1 MPTPLKIQHL
11 RQFLLAADHASFR
24 VAAQGTFRSQAAVSA
39 AMQDLEQQLGAPLF
53 EPGKRAQLTA
63 LGQAVAP
70 LFRELLAT
78 HDRVLDAA
86 RQFGMGNQGPVSLA
100 VMPSLADE
108 WLPRLLERYARSHPD
123 IRIRA
128 LDETSPEVHRLVLAG
143 DVQVGVAGQA
153 PRTAEVAFT
162 PVARD
167 AFGLVCKKSHPLARR
182 RESVTWAAL
191 ASERLIGNAT
201 FETLK
206 NRQLGSGID
215 DPAIVV
221 SNRASL
227 LASVVGGL
235 GVTVLPVLA
244 RPAAGSGLA
253 FVPLTEP
260 VVERIVGVLTRKEET
275 LLPSVA
281 AMHALALRSLA
292 QFTRRKGAVLVQ
304 AEGRQVKG

>member
-1 MPTPLKIQHL
+1 MPTSLKIQHL
-11 RQFLLAADHASFR
+11 RQFLLAADHGSFR

-39 AMQDLEQQLGAPLF
+39 AMQDLEQQLGAALF

-86 RQFGMGNQGPVSLA
+86 RQFGTGSQGPVAMA

-108 WLPRLLERYARSHPD
+108 WLPRLLARFAHTHPD
-123 IRIRA
+123 VRIRA

-143 DVQVGVAGQA
+143 EVQVGVAGQA
-153 PRTAEVAFT
+153 PRTDEVAFT

-182 RESVTWAAL
+182 RGPVSWAAL
-191 ASERLIGNAT
+191 ADERLIGNAT

-253 FVPLTEP
+253 FVPLAEP
-260 VVERIVGVLTRKEET
+260 EVERIVGVLTRKDQT

-292 QFTRRKGAVLVQ
+292 QFTRRKGAVLV
-304 AEGRQVKG
+304 

>member
-1 MPTPLKIQHL
+1 MPTSLKIQHL
-11 RQFLLAADHASFR
+11 RQFLLAADHGSFR

-63 LGQAVAP
+63 LGEAVAP
-70 LFRELLAT
+70 LFRELLST

-86 RQFGMGNQGPVSLA
+86 RQFGTGSQGPVAMA

-108 WLPRLLERYARSHPD
+108 WLPRLLARFARTHPD
-123 IRIRA
+123 VRIRA

-143 DVQVGVAGQA
+143 EVQVGVAGQA
-153 PRTAEVAFT
+153 PRTDEVAFT

-182 RESVTWAAL
+182 RGPVSWAAL
-191 ASERLIGNAT
+191 ADERLIGNAT

-253 FVPLTEP
+253 FVPL
-260 VVERIVGVLTRKEET
+260 VGYHSGRRDYPGWQN
-275 LLPSVA
+275 LPA
-281 AMHALALRSLA
+281 
-292 QFTRRKGAVLVQ
+292 
-304 AEGRQVKG
+304 